1 MITFA
6 PVEPRYDSAQ
16 LTLPNGVRVNYV
28 HGGAVDGPAVIML
41 HGFSDS
47 SFSFSRVLPLMPAH
61 LRVIALD
68 QRGHGNSDRPRED
81 YSVNAFATDVLDLM
95 DRLRIEHATLV
106 GHSMGSFV
114 ARRVAEK
121 APDRI
126 SRLVL
131 IGTAL
136 NVRNPGV
143 ADLRAAI
150 DALTD
155 PVDEAFIREFQRSTI
170 ARPVPH
176 AFFERVVAESKKLPA
191 SVWKQVAAGLWDYQ
205 PQWPITCPTSILGG
219 DCDAVFSPDEQAAVF
234 TATQRSTFHLEP
246 GVGHALHWEAPERFV
261 ALAFSSVEQIEA
273 AERA

>member
-16 LTLPNGVRVNYV
+16 LTLPNGVRVNFV

-81 YSVNAFATDVLDLM
+81 YSMNAFASDVLDLM

-143 ADLRAAI
+143 ADLRTAI

-170 ARPVPH
+170 VRPVPH